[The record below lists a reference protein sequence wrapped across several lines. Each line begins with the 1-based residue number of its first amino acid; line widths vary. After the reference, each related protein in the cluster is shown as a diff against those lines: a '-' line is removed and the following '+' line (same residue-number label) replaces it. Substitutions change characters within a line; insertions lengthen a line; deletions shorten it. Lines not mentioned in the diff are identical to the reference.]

1 MVQLV
6 ENKVLK
12 IKTQGDYK
20 ATQNR
25 ALNSM
30 HQLTSKVEF
39 IT

>member
-1 MVQLV
+1 MVKLV

-12 IKTQGDYK
+12 IKTQGGYK

-30 HQLTSKVEF
+30 HLITSKVEF
-39 IT
+39 IA